1 MFQRVFMIR
10 PWKVVLPVV
19 LGLALL
25 PGAAMAQGETTA
37 PTITIVTPA
46 QGATYTVG
54 QTIEASFSCTDASGI
69 SDCIGTAA
77 HGARIDTA
85 AVGPHTFTVT
95 AKDNAGNTASE
106 TRTYSV
112 EPVTVPVGGETPA
125 TLNLTLG
132 SPASFSPFIPGLSRD
147 YSTSMTASVTST
159 AENAALTV
167 ADPSGTSP
175 GRLVNGAFSLLTPLQ
190 AGAVSTYEYA
200 LKPMIPMGN
209 VGTSAAPFTLLNY
222 NGPVGLDTVTLNFK
236 QSIAETEAL
245 RTGAYAKTLTFT
257 LSTTSP

>member
-1 MFQRVFMIR
+1 MFR
-10 PWKVVLPVV
+10 PWKGVLPVV

-25 PGAAMAQGETTA
+25 PSAAMAQGAAA

-46 QGATYTVG
+46 QGATFKVG
-54 QTIEASFSCTDASGI
+54 EIIAASYSCTDPGGVTSCA
-69 SDCIGTAA
+69 GTVP
-77 HGARIDTA
+77 HGSTIDTA
-85 AVGPHTFTVT
+85 AVGSHTFTVT
-95 AKDNAGNTASE
+95 SANSAGSTATE

-112 EPVTVPVGGETPA
+112 EPVTGPVGGDAPP

-147 YSTSMTASVTST
+147 YSSSMTASVTST

-167 ADPSGTSP
+167 ADPSATAT
-175 GRLVNGAFSLLTPLQ
+175 GRLVNGAFSLTSPLQ

-200 LKPMIPMGN
+200 VKPMIPMGS
-209 VGTSAAPFTLLNY
+209 VGSSAAPYTLLNY
-222 NGPVGLDTVTLNFK
+222 NGPVGLDSVTLNFK

-245 RTGAYAKTLTFT
+245 RTGGYSKTLTFT
-257 LSTTSP
+257 LSTTNP

>member
-1 MFQRVFMIR
+1 MLR
-10 PWKVVLPVV
+10 PWKGVLPVV

-25 PGAAMAQGETTA
+25 PSAAMAQGDTTP
-37 PTITIVTPA
+37 PTITIVTPGA
-46 QGATYTVG
+46 GATYKVG
-54 QTIEASFSCTDASGI
+54 EVVPASYSCTDASGPVT
-69 SDCIGTAA
+69 DCTGTVP
-77 HGARIDTA
+77 HGSNIDTG
-85 AVGPHTFTVT
+85 AVGSYTFTVT
-95 AKDNAGNTASE
+95 SHDSSNNLATE

-112 EPVTVPVGGETPA
+112 EPVTGPVGGDTPP

-132 SPASFSPFIPGLSRD
+132 TPASFSPFIPGLTRD
-147 YSTSMTASVTST
+147 YNSTMTASVTST

-167 ADPSGTSP
+167 ADPSATAT
-175 GRLVNGAFSLLTPLQ
+175 GRLVNGAFSLTSPLQ

-200 LKPMIPMGN
+200 VKPMIPMGN

-222 NGPVGLDTVTLNFK
+222 NGPVGLDSVTLNFK
-236 QSIAETEAL
+236 QTIADTEAL